1 VPLLSRSDILAA
13 ADLKFEE
20 VDVPEWGGT
29 VRVRELTG
37 TQRDQIEAAMVTV
50 TMDLDDKGKKTPTP
64 EFDKSS
70 METFRARIASYS
82 IVDDSNQRIF
92 TDADIFA
99 LGEKGSAALQRVYDV
114 ALRIS
119 GFSQTDVEE
128 LVGNSDAAQSGASTS
143 DSPSPSDAPQ

>member
-1 VPLLSRSDILAA
+1 MPLLSRSDILAA
-13 ADLKFEE
+13 ADLKFED

-29 VRVRELTG
+29 VRIRELTG

-50 TMDLDDKGKKTPTP
+50 KMEPDDKGKSKPTP
-64 EFDKSS
+64 EFDKSA

-82 IVDDSNQRIF
+82 IVDEENKRVF

-114 ALRIS
+114 ALGIS
-119 GFSQTDVEE
+119 GFSESDVEE
-128 LVGNSDAAQSGASTS
+128 LVGNSDAAQSGSSTS
-143 DSPSPSDAPQ
+143 DSPLPSAAQ